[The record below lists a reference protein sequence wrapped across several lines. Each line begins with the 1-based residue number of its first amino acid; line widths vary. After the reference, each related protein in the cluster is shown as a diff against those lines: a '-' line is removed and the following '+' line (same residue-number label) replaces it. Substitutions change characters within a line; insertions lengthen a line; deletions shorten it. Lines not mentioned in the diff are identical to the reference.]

1 MIRLL
6 GVSLLMGFI
15 AAPAWADGDDP
26 KPNQPPSG
34 AQEPPVRLQKKT
46 KPKEEAEKDKQ
57 VTPPKKEDAGFG
69 RLGKDEKGGDDRPPA
84 EPDQDPKEILGRI
97 SKNMDSSKD
106 RLAQRDPGDGTQQ
119 IQRDIVKDLDALI
132 EQSKRQQQQQQQQQ
146 QQSGQGSQSRQQ
158 SGRSKSGQQAS
169 QQRNSGQQKQQASG
183 QKPGQPN
190 QSNQQ
195 AAGQKPGAGGVGG
208 QKNAMPNADLYKDIW
223 GHLPEKFR
231 MEMDAYSRVE
241 FMSKYNDL
249 LKQYY
254 TTIAEKGRKKGD

>member
-1 MIRLL
+1 MIRFM
-6 GVSLLMGFI
+6 VIPLLMTFLV
-15 AAPAWADGDDP
+15 APARADGDDP
-26 KPNQPPSG
+26 KPNQP
-34 AQEPPVRLQKKT
+34 EPPVRLKKKA
-46 KPKEEAEKDKQ
+46 KPNEGSEKDKQ
-57 VTPPKKEDAGFG
+57 VKPPKKEDAAKGD
-69 RLGKDEKGGDDRPPA
+69 KSDDEQPPA

-146 QQSGQGSQSRQQ
+146 QQSGQGQGSRSRQQ
-158 SGRSKSGQQAS
+158 RGQQSS
-169 QQRNSGQQKQQASG
+169 QRRNSSQQKQQASG
-183 QKPGQPN
+183 QKPGQAKP
-190 QSNQQ
+190 SDQQ
-195 AAGQKPGAGGVGG
+195 ANGQKPGAGGPGG
-208 QKNAMPNADLYKDIW
+208 QKSAMSNADLYKDIW

-241 FMSKYNDL
+241 FMNKYNDL